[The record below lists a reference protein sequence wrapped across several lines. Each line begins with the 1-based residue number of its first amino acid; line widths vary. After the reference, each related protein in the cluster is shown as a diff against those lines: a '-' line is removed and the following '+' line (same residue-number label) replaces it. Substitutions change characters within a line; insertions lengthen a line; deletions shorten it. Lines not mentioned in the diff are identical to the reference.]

1 MNFLAHLFLSC
12 QNEELMIGNF
22 IADFLKNR
30 DVQNYSSG
38 VQDGIRL
45 HRGIDIYTDNHPI
58 VLQGVRRLRASHSKY
73 APVVIDIYYDYLLAN
88 NFSLFSGQ
96 SLNEFTAQA
105 YDVLLRNLDLMP
117 GKLGQRL
124 PYWIKDN
131 WLMEYG
137 KEEGLAFTFNR
148 MKSRV
153 SVPDMLNDAPRTLME
168 DLETFGEEFIQFF
181 PDVQHFV
188 AEQCGECE

>member
-45 HRGIDIYTDNHPI
+45 HRGIDTYTDNHPI
-58 VLQGVRRLRASHSKY
+58 VLQGVRRLRANHSKY

-137 KEEGLAFTFNR
+137 KEEGLAFTCNR

-153 SVPDMLNDAPRTLME
+153 SVPDMLNDAPMTLIK
-168 DLETFGEEFIQFF
+168 DLDIFRAEFITFF

-188 AEQCGECE
+188 AEQCRECE